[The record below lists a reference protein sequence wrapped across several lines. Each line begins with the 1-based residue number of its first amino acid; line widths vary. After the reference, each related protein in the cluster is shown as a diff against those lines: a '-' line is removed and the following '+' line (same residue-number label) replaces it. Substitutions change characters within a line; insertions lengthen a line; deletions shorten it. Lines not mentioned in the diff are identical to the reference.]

1 MKTNHESWNEAIRTH
16 AAPSS
21 CHSIASVL
29 NVFFKNSCF
38 ELQFRAQAHSQ
49 MPTIKCVRG
58 SSNELCSIFGLETNL
73 DLSVPNISRIEHL
86 QKRHKHLWLSLD
98 WYTPIPCST
107 VAQNMVISVNHRQG
121 LGMDFPS
128 LVKNGTS
135 GGGWSSIPRISRLS
149 IGNTFLQLIHSP
161 FLFSALLRFPS
172 EACTSNSD
180 CSPLNIQKS
189 AKSILRTQNLS
200 YLSLPYYIGWLA
212 GIPKMGPGP

>member
-1 MKTNHESWNEAIRTH
+1 METMNRGMKQSEPMRHLHPVIQLPLCSTCSRTAVLSFSFIR
-16 AAPSS
+16 A
-21 CHSIASVL
+21 
-29 NVFFKNSCF
+29 K
-38 ELQFRAQAHSQ
+38 AHSQ
-49 MPTIKCVRG
+49 IPIIKCVGG

-98 WYTPIPCST
+98 WYTPILSAT
-107 VAQNMVISVNHRQG
+107 VAQNMVIPVNHRQG

-135 GGGWSSIPRISRLS
+135 GGGGSSIPRIFRLS

-161 FLFSALLRFPS
+161 FLFSALLRFPN

-180 CSPLNIQKS
+180 CSPGNIQKS
-189 AKSILRTQNLS
+189 GKFCGQKTYHICHCPTILVD
-200 YLSLPYYIGWLA
+200 
-212 GIPKMGPGP
+212 